1 MGKIASKYCG
11 KIYITD
17 DNPRYENAK
26 KIRKEIIE
34 GIRNSNYFN
43 IGSRSNAIKTA
54 VVNSEPGEIILVAGK
69 GHETF
74 QDYGKN

>member
-1 MGKIASKYCG
+1 MVDKEIQKKKRPLMGKIASKYCE

-54 VVNSEPGEIILVAGK
+54 VVNSEPGEL
-69 GHETF
+69 F
-74 QDYGKN
+74 